1 MAALIHPSSDR
12 RGERRHSSEHTGWKA
27 EAVLRPGLLVRILN
41 INSRGV
47 LVQSPGR
54 LRPGRTVELQLA
66 ELDGDRRPVV
76 AGRVGRCRV
85 AHLDPLLFHGVVV
98 FDRPLDIQSRNE

>member
-1 MAALIHPSSDR
+1 MAALTVASER
-12 RGERRHSSEHTGWKA
+12 RGERRQPSEHTGWKP

-41 INSRGV
+41 MSSRGV

-85 AHLDPLLFHGVVV
+85 VHLDPLLFHAVVV
-98 FDRPLDIQSRNE
+98 FDRPLVCPPQGE

>member
-1 MAALIHPSSDR
+1 MAALIHPSRDR
-12 RGERRHSSEHTGWKA
+12 RRERRHSSEHTGWKS

-41 INSRGV
+41 ISSRGV

-54 LRPGRTVELQLA
+54 LRPGRMVELQLA
-66 ELDGDRRPVV
+66 PLEGDRGPVV

-85 AHLDPLLFHGVVV
+85 VRLNPLLFHGVVV
-98 FDRPLDIQSRNE
+98 FDRPLDVAGRDE